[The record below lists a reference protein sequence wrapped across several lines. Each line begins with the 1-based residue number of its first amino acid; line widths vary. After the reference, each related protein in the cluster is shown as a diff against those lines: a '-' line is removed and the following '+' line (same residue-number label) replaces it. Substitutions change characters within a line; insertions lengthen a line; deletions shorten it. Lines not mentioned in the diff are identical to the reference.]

1 MYPEKNKAHLE
12 WIKIAEEAVKRGDY
26 ETAARYYRYVT
37 IHFGILNDMDNM
49 KKFTIKT
56 GECYLNAGKNL
67 QEDEPIAALQFYIK
81 ASNCF
86 REGQN
91 KQKIKRCDSLIES
104 LYDSIWKDEIIKS
117 CKDAFELKK
126 IGDYFINHDLSKTI
140 KCYEAA
146 AKKALESGKPNL
158 SGSLYGVLGECYAS
172 LKKYEDA
179 AKNYARSAGIYYECR
194 ECFEAAWRYCLSG
207 FYFILSGNLN
217 QASFMATR
225 AESVCI
231 EDKINV
237 ILNDLALICKFL
249 SEGSINEAKK
259 RWVNI
264 RRKFKEKYVK
274 LIESCFQTLNSAN

>member
-104 LYDSIWKDEIIKS
+104 L
-117 CKDAFELKK
+117 
-126 IGDYFINHDLSKTI
+126 
-140 KCYEAA
+140 
-146 AKKALESGKPNL
+146 
-158 SGSLYGVLGECYAS
+158 
-172 LKKYEDA
+172 
-179 AKNYARSAGIYYECR
+179 
-194 ECFEAAWRYCLSG
+194 
-207 FYFILSGNLN
+207 
-217 QASFMATR
+217 
-225 AESVCI
+225 
-231 EDKINV
+231 
-237 ILNDLALICKFL
+237 
-249 SEGSINEAKK
+249 
-259 RWVNI
+259 
-264 RRKFKEKYVK
+264 
-274 LIESCFQTLNSAN
+274 